1 MTTRL
6 NQELGSDI
14 FVAVNAMEMQNDFF
28 ANPKDYGMLLF
39 SIALPFLNNYCN
51 YLSRWTIMQKL
62 SYVSQRVEV
71 TFISFSVI
79 IILHVKL
86 KQGGTITL

>member
-1 MTTRL
+1 
-6 NQELGSDI
+6 
-14 FVAVNAMEMQNDFF
+14 
-28 ANPKDYGMLLF
+28 
-39 SIALPFLNNYCN
+39 
-51 YLSRWTIMQKL
+51 MQKL